1 MGKRLSMD
9 NTIEFL
15 KGRVYL
21 GAYDYVPEDEDEVVF
36 FTVENTLFY
45 NRFHL
50 DFGPMH
56 IGHLYRFA
64 VIFHEIL
71 NDPDN
76 FQKAVVFYSSTSTR
90 QRANAACMLCC
101 YMVLIQGWTPHQVLQ
116 PLAQVDPCL
125 LYTSRC
131 V

>member
-1 MGKRLSMD
+1 MGKRVYLD

-15 KGRVYL
+15 RGRVYL
-21 GAYDYVPEDEDEVVF
+21 GAYDHTPHDTDEVVF
-36 FTVENTLFY
+36 FTVEDTLFY

-71 NDPDN
+71 NEPEN
-76 FQKAVVFYSSTSTR
+76 AGKAVIFYSSTSTR
-90 QRANAACMLCC
+90 QRANAACLLCC
-101 YMVLIQGWTPHQVLQ
+101 YMILVQASLDSSSS
-116 PLAQVDPCL
+116 LATAGSGRPTIYAL
-125 LYTSRC
+125 
-131 V
+131 